1 MKIKKYLLSFSAV
14 ALITASGI
22 AQTPEQRKQIT
33 RDYNKKELR
42 SIAEEYGNIFTQ
54 QRQKALNYAKA
65 NDIPT
70 VITKENGEKSYLHR
84 MDEHGNLI
92 YYKNNSIIG
101 AKTIGVDKLWDG
113 EDGLV
118 ELQGEDMFGG
128 VWDGGVVRETHEL
141 LEGKVTIGDSLGSV
155 DDHATHVTGI
165 MIGRELTEGEGV
177 EARGMANKAEA
188 ISYDWFGDLNQ
199 MLAEA
204 SGGLLVSNH
213 SYGMDLSKVPNPASY
228 VGRYDSKSSTTD
240 YIIHSTPKY
249 TVVTSAGNDRFP
261 AYLNPN
267 PEDGGY
273 NILGGEMT
281 TAKNTIVV
289 SAVGAVPV
297 YAGPGSVSMSSFSS
311 WGPTNDFR
319 VKPDIA
325 ANGVAVFSS
334 LSGSDTQ
341 YGASNGTSMAAPSVA
356 GGLLLV
362 QELAADLHDG
372 EYLSSAMLKAIMI
385 ETARQADNV
394 LGPDA
399 RYGWGLMA
407 VDKMVELMLDA
418 NNDGN
423 SFYEESTLDGE
434 TTTYTRNIGSV
445 NDDELKITIA
455 WIDPKGDAQGFGDDS
470 PVLVND
476 LDLRIVDTQG
486 NTYYPWRL
494 DPSSFEAAP
503 LRDGDNSVDNVE
515 QVLISDPD
523 PTERYTIKVTYKGEL
538 KGGEQTFAIAGTGT
552 ELLGV
557 EDHKLS
563 GFSIYPN
570 PASDQVNLN
579 LEKSGEE
586 VAVEVFDINGRKVI
600 QTKFEGASNFNE
612 SLNVSNL
619 NSGVYFVKV
628 NTDGKMATQK
638 LIIK

>member
-14 ALITASGI
+14 ALIAASGMGQT
-22 AQTPEQRKQIT
+22 AQQRKQIT
-33 RDYNKKELR
+33 KDYNQQELKIVAKEY
-42 SIAEEYGNIFTQ
+42 ENIFKQ
-54 QRQKALNYAKA
+54 QRQRALDYAKE

-84 MDEHGNLI
+84 MDEEGNLI

-101 AKTIGVDKLWDG
+101 AQTIGVNKLWDG
-113 EDGLV
+113 EGGLV
-118 ELQGEDMFGG
+118 ELQGEGMLGG
-128 VWDGGVVRETHEL
+128 VWDGGIARETHEL
-141 LEGKVTIGDSLGSV
+141 LEGQVIVMDSLSSI
-155 DDHATHVTGI
+155 DSHATHVTGI
-165 MIGRELTEGEGV
+165 MVGKKLEEGDGV
-177 EARGMANKAEA
+177 DARGMAYKAEA
-188 ISYDWFGDLNQ
+188 LSYDWFSDISQ
-199 MLAEA
+199 MLNEA
-204 SGGLLVSNH
+204 SNGLLVSNH
-213 SYGMDLSKVPNPASY
+213 SYGLDLSKVPNPKME
-228 VGRYDSKSSTTD
+228 VGRYDQKSGSTD
-240 YIIHSTPKY
+240 YIMHLAPKY

-261 AYLNPN
+261 AYINPN

-273 NILGGEMT
+273 NILGGEMA
-281 TAKNTIVV
+281 TAKNSIVV

-319 VKPDIA
+319 IKPDIA
-325 ANGVAVFSS
+325 ANGVAVYSS

-341 YGASNGTSMAAPSVA
+341 YGPSNGTSMAAPSVA
-356 GGLLLV
+356 GALLLI

-385 ETARQADNV
+385 QTARQADNE
-394 LGPDA
+394 LGPNP

-407 VDKMVELMLDA
+407 ADKMVELMLDA
-418 NNDGN
+418 NNDGE
-423 SFYEESTLDGE
+423 SFYEEITLDGE
-434 TTTYTRNIGSV
+434 NTLYTRNIGSV
-445 NDDELKITIA
+445 NEDELKVTIA
-455 WIDPKGDAQGFGDDS
+455 WTDPKGDTQALGDNT

-476 LDLRIVDTQG
+476 LDLRIVDSKG
-486 NTYYPWRL
+486 KTYHPWRL
-494 DPSSFEAAP
+494 DPSSFDAP
-503 LRDGDNSVDNVE
+503 ALRDGDNSVDNVE
-515 QVLISDPD
+515 QVLILDPD
-523 PTERYTIKVTYKGEL
+523 PTERYTIKVNYKGEL
-538 KGGEQTFAIAGTGT
+538 KGGEQAFAIAATGT

-600 QTKFEGASNFNE
+600 QTKFDGASNFEE

-628 NTDGKMATQK
+628 NTDGKTATQK